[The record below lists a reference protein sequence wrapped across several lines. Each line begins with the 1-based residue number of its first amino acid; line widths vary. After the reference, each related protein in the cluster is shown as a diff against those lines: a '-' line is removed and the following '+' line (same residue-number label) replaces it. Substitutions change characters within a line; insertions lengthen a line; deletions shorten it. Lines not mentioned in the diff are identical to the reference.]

1 LIFRITLGTLV
12 QAAMFAA
19 APTSA
24 EIEKQL
30 EAAIH
35 REIVLGD
42 LKGAME
48 QYKAILAQPA
58 KSRPVAARALIQIG
72 QCLET
77 SGRRA
82 EARNVYSQV
91 LKEYG
96 DQPQS
101 VAYVQARLAKW
112 ANSIPGPLNLKF
124 DQGEPGK
131 LPFAWFV
138 AALPNEADQW
148 AQFRNRGCMNG
159 GTCAVVLVP
168 ENAPVHVGHLMQ
180 SFSATAYRG
189 KTIRFRAWLRLE
201 AVDAGD
207 HAQIWLSVDRSGN
220 MSDRPVRSSE
230 WTPCEIRTR
239 IGSDATFIRFGVM
252 SIGRGSVWVDNV
264 SFETVAQN

>member
-1 LIFRITLGTLV
+1 LIAVTLLEAV
-12 QAAMFAA
+12 LLAASAA
-19 APTSA
+19 TIA

-35 REIVLGD
+35 REIVVGD
-42 LKGAME
+42 LQGAME

-58 KSRPVAARALIQIG
+58 KNRAIAARALLQMG

-82 EARNVYSQV
+82 EARNIFTQI
-91 LKEYG
+91 LKEYS
-96 DQPQS
+96 DQTQI
-101 VAYVQARLAKW
+101 VTHVQARLARW

-148 AQFRNRGCMNG
+148 AQFRNKGCMNG

-201 AVDAGD
+201 AVNDDD

-220 MSDRPVRSSE
+220 ISDRPVRSSE
-230 WTPCEIRTR
+230 WTQCEIKTR
-239 IGSDATFIRFGVM
+239 INNDATFIRFGVM